1 MEESVLSVWDNASS
15 GKDGRL
21 QLIQYLSSHRST
33 VTSTAMTWLG
43 SSRVMLSVGKDRQL
57 SFWRLR
63 DDRKYESLA
72 VFPKAHSRV
81 IWDCCA
87 VFDHS
92 VKVKTEESEGEGE
105 GEEMAIFAT
114 ASRDGLVRLFG
125 VAANGNVMVGD
136 ANIIG

>member
-1 MEESVLSVWDNASS
+1 MEESVLSVWDNTSS

-21 QLIQYLSSHRST
+21 QLVQYLSSHRST

-43 SSRVMLSVGKDRQL
+43 TSRVMLSVGKDRQL

-92 VKVKTEESEGEGE
+92 VKVKAGEDEGE

-125 VAANGNVMVGD
+125 VAASGNVMVGD
-136 ANIIG
+136 IDLIG